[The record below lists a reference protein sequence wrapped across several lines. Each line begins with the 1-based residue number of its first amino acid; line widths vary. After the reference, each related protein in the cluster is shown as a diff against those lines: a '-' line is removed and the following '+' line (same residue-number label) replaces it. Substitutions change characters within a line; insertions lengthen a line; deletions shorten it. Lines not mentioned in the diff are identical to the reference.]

1 MKSEII
7 VKCDPNYKPFT
18 LPYLVKLLHKHG
30 LQLQISTF
38 IHSDVKVNAKSRED
52 LLNFLPNIEGKFDF
66 KLCLIWTNSV
76 RNQLEFLLNG
86 KNLLGEVNLIKYFAY
101 KFHLLPKSHLDE
113 SKLDEIQSE
122 FLCKSDLKLVTKWL
136 QNQNYIAGNNFGVSD
151 LVIYSH
157 VNEIP
162 VTKLPN
168 EIQNWMKKCQ
178 NFFSSEPQN
187 GTQTEVKSE
196 IGKEFLFDFLTKN
209 GIKFD
214 TIDHPEV
221 FTVEA
226 MMPYLTNIT
235 GAVSKNLFLKDK
247 KGGLY
252 LLSALHDKAINMNDI
267 GKKVKAPGGLRFASE
282 EILFATLKVRQGCVT
297 AFALL
302 HDKDQKV
309 TFLLD
314 CDILKHPRVYFH
326 PLVNNATT
334 GVSVEDFEKFV
345 KLTNHNIV
353 QVQL

>member
-18 LPYLVKLLHKHG
+18 LPYLVKLLQKHG

-38 IHSDVKVNAKSRED
+38 IHSDVKVDAQRRED
-52 LLNFLPNIEGKFDF
+52 LLNFLPNIEGKFDL

-76 RNQLEFLLNG
+76 WNHLEFLLNG
-86 KNLLGEVNLIKYFAY
+86 KNLIGEVNLMKYFAF
-101 KFHLLPKSHLDE
+101 KFNLLSRSDLDE

-122 FLCKSDLKLVTKWL
+122 FLPKNDLKLVAKWL
-136 QNQNYIAGNNFGVSD
+136 QIQTYIAGSNFGISD
-151 LVIYSH
+151 LVVFSH

-162 VTKLPN
+162 KTKLPD
-168 EIQNWMKKCQ
+168 EVQNWMKKCQ
-178 NFFSSEPQN
+178 NFFSSELQN
-187 GTQTEVKSE
+187 GAQTEISTE
-196 IGKEFLFDFLTKN
+196 IGKELLFDFLSKN
-209 GIKFD
+209 EIKFD

-221 FTVEA
+221 FTVET
-226 MMPYLTNIT
+226 MMPYLTNIA

-252 LLSALHDKAINMNDI
+252 LLSALHDKAVNMAEI
-267 GKKVKAPGGLRFASE
+267 GKKIKAPGGLRFASE
-282 EILFATLKVRQGCVT
+282 EILFDTLKVRQGCVT

-314 CDILKHPRVYFH
+314 SDILKHPRVYFH

-334 GVSVEDFEKFV
+334 GVSIEDFEKFV